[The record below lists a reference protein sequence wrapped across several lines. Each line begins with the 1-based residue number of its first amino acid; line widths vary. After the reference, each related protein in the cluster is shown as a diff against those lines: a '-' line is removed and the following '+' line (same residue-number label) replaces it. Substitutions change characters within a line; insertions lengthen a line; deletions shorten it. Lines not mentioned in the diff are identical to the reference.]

1 MYVCR
6 YVRIYTN
13 KSYLCISFHCLS
25 KYRILC
31 LCTTFNM
38 YVRPSVCLSAHP
50 SHRLFVNICAHTF
63 AKQCKA
69 PIVQF
74 KDTKLQMH
82 LDSTATVKSSVAVLG
97 SGGPS
102 NAIMFPLSI
111 DTIIEVCLSVYVHFH
126 EIYLYVYIDTSLSIC
141 TMYINAST

>member
-1 MYVCR
+1 MYVYIR
-6 YVRIYTN
+6 IRAIYVYHFTV
-13 KSYLCISFHCLS
+13 CLNIEYCVYVLHS
-25 KYRILC
+25 I
-31 LCTTFNM
+31 CTFA
-38 YVRPSVCLSAHP
+38 RPSVCLSAHP
-50 SHRLFVNICAHTF
+50 THRLFVNICAHTF